1 MVKQDKVIDVYFEN
15 TKDFIDKYGPNTIV
29 LMQVGSFFEM
39 YGLRDENKKVY
50 GSIVD
55 KICDLCDLSYS
66 VKNVNCNNNSNDI
79 IMAGFPEYSLE
90 KYIDKLVD
98 NDYIVPVIVQHKQG
112 KTVTRSLD
120 AVYSKGTHL
129 SSNNDGQHYQTNVI
143 GCIWVNKYKLRKND
157 LNQKIA
163 MGMAFINVM
172 DGGCYLSEYCEQ
184 LLYAPTTLNELENQ
198 FTLYKPKELIFVSNM
213 ESHDFN
219 KLFQYI
225 DTTHIVCKYN
235 KDDDSKEVENCK
247 KKQYIQTILE
257 KYYGDDIMK
266 HSSEYN
272 DNLSTQ
278 SLCYLLNYLEEHNRN
293 ITSHLKKPIISR
305 KQERLILGNQ
315 TLKQLN
321 VVEDH
326 NGSGKL
332 KSVLSFL
339 NNSIT
344 SVGSRRFQYRL
355 LNPSTNSCWL
365 ENEYSMNEYFKNTY
379 EYTDVRAMLKGFK
392 DVELILQKIFN
403 HKITPMMIYQLYNS
417 LNIGLE
423 LIESFGSDERMSK
436 YLFDSDNI
444 DETITYLNK
453 AISKLDTIFDISK
466 CETNNFNSIDDNI
479 LNANV
484 DSLFDTIYKKYTDNV
499 DFFYNVQSML
509 NNVLAK
515 HENVSNYFTIHKKE
529 KTWNSIVITKAR
541 TKIAEKA
548 LLKEKKQT
556 LLDLSLIKFEK
567 STTTSN
573 EVKHP
578 KIKTCVDSILE
589 LREQGFELIKKLMDS
604 HLTDFAHTYCD
615 LIRSISNCVSKLDV
629 LQCRIY
635 NCVEYNYSLP
645 QLSSDD
651 NEKSFVNITDMRHCL
666 IEQINTQEIYVP
678 NDITLGNGETDG
690 ILLFGTNAVGKTSII
705 RSIGL
710 CVIIAQSGMYVP
722 CKKMVY
728 QPYTAIYS
736 RIIGNDNLFKGLS
749 TFGSEMSELRTI
761 LNNVD
766 ENTLILGD
774 ELCSGTEQESAISIF
789 LASIEKIHDS
799 GASHIFATHL
809 HEIVGCEELDC
820 LTRTHCKHMT
830 VSYDNEIDDIVYD
843 RKIKDGSGPSCYG
856 LEVCKSLHLEDNF
869 IERAFQ
875 IRKKH
880 FPTTQ
885 GLLSSTTSSYN
896 SKKVKGK
903 CEKCGDI
910 GVDIHHLSEQ
920 HLADDNGFID
930 HFPKNHPA
938 NLMTLCKKCHNDLH
952 SENIDL
958 KQKKVKT
965 LSGKYRVK

>member
-1 MVKQDKVIDVYFEN
+1 MVKQDKLIDVYFEK
-15 TKDFIDKYGPNTIV
+15 TKEFIEKYGPNTIV

-39 YGLRDENKKVY
+39 YGLRYDNKKVY

-66 VKNVNCNNNSNDI
+66 VKNVKCENNSSDI

-112 KTVTRSLD
+112 NTVTRNLD

-129 SSNNDGQHYQTNVI
+129 SSNNEGKQTQTNVI

-163 MGMAFINVM
+163 VGMAFINVM
-172 DGGCYLSEYCEQ
+172 DGGCYLSEYCER
-184 LLYAPTTLNELENQ
+184 LIYTPTTLNELENQ
-198 FTLYKPKELIFVSNM
+198 FTMYNPKELIFITNM
-213 ESHDFN
+213 ELQDFN

-225 DTTHIVCKYN
+225 DTNHIVCKYN
-235 KDDDSKEVENCK
+235 KDDSKEVDNCK
-247 KKQYIQTILE
+247 KKQFIQSILE
-257 KYYGDDIMK
+257 KHYGDDIMK
-266 HSSEYN
+266 HSNEYD

-293 ITSHLKKPIISR
+293 ITTRLKRPVISR
-305 KQERLILGNQ
+305 NHERLVLGNQ

-321 VVEDH
+321 VVDDH

-339 NNSIT
+339 NNCTT

-355 LNPSTNSCWL
+355 LNPSTNTCWL

-379 EYTDVRAMLKGFK
+379 EYNDVRTMLKGFK
-392 DVELILQKIFN
+392 DVELILQKVFN

-417 LNIGLE
+417 LLIGMD

-436 YLFDSDNI
+436 YLFDTENI
-444 DETITYLNK
+444 NEIIEQLKKAIQRLETIFN
-453 AISKLDTIFDISK
+453 ISS

-479 LNANV
+479 FNVNV
-484 DSLFDTIYKKYTDNV
+484 DSQFDTIYKDYRDNV
-499 DFFYNVQSML
+499 EFFYDVHNML
-509 NNVLAK
+509 NNVLIK

-529 KTWNSIVITKAR
+529 KTWNSIVITKTR
-541 TKIAEKA
+541 TKVAEKA
-548 LLKEKKQT
+548 LQKENKDT

-567 STTTSN
+567 STTTAN

-578 KIKTCVDSILE
+578 KIKTCVDSILV
-589 LREQGFELIKKLMDS
+589 LREQGFELMKKLMDS
-604 HLTDFAHTYCD
+604 HLTEFTHIYCD
-615 LIRSISNCVSKLDV
+615 LIRSISRCVSKLDV

-635 NCVEYNYSLP
+635 NCVEYNYSIP
-645 QLSSDD
+645 KLSISGS
-651 NEKSFVNITDMRHCL
+651 EKSFVDITEMRHCL

-678 NDITLGNGETDG
+678 NDLILGNNETDG

-705 RSIGL
+705 RSVGL

-722 CKKMVY
+722 CKNMVY
-728 QPYTAIYS
+728 RPYTAIYS

-809 HEIVGCEELDC
+809 HEIVGCEELNNI
-820 LTRTHCKHMT
+820 TRTHCKHMT

-856 LEVCKSLHLEDNF
+856 LEVCKSLHLEDTF

-880 FPTTQ
+880 FPSTQ

-920 HLADDNGFID
+920 HLADESGFID

-952 SENIDL
+952 SNNIEL

-965 LSGKYRVK
+965 LSGKYKIK